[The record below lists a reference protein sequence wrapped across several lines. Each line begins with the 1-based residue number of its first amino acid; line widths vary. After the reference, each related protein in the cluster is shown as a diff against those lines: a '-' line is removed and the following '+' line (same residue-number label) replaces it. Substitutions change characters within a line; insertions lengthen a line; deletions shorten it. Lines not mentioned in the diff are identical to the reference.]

1 MYFIKQL
8 IPHFK
13 YIKLDFI
20 KYCLLNILSTLIEVL
35 GIVSVF
41 PLISLLNNKNF
52 INQNFF
58 IQKFIYYSGIDDF
71 NSIFVIAGITT
82 VLLFTLTSF
91 FKIYLI
97 KFQSYFVYNYSYVYS
112 IQLLKVQL
120 KKNLNWFNNQEA
132 SNLIKDTIDETSV
145 LVSRIIVPSANFICS
160 LINCL
165 VFFFILLFFSNI
177 FFILIFFLA
186 IIPYLLLSRVFAKK
200 LEKAGDTRFENN
212 KKRYEILSNIYQG
225 IKEIKSR
232 SLEKKFFEYYKKIV
246 FDYNKSV
253 QVISVL
259 SQSPRYLLELIF
271 VIISVLILTLITV
284 FLKIDTANLISTL
297 TVLMLSILRLI
308 PQLQLVYKNYS
319 DLKFF
324 SPSLKNMPIEKYNFR
339 EKLAF
344 NEDLKKNLKFE
355 SSIELKNIYFSFGN
369 KKILNDANFIINKS
383 KIIGIKGASGSGK
396 TTLLNILMGLIK
408 IDQGKVTLDSV
419 KIDIFNNT
427 QYKKIFAYVPQDCF
441 LLNDTIKKNITLL
454 SDDINISDHNYKINE
469 KIFNEVISLC
479 QLRSVIDE
487 NKNKENMI
495 IGDNGKLLS
504 GGERQRVGIARSLY
518 MQPRI
523 LILDESTSA
532 IDKENEKKILDNLTS
547 RTDLT
552 KIMISHDNEV
562 LEKCNELYEV
572 KNNKI
577 IKIK

>member
-52 INQNFF
+52 INENFL

-91 FKIYLI
+91 FKVYLI
-97 KFQSYFVYNYSYVYS
+97 KFQSYFVYNYSYIYS

-324 SPSLKNMPIEKYNFR
+324 LPSLKNMPIEKYNFR

-518 MQPRI
+518 MQPQI

-547 RTDLT
+547 RTELT
-552 KIMISHDNEV
+552 KIIISHDNEV

>member
-1 MYFIKQL
+1 M
-8 IPHFK
+8 
-13 YIKLDFI
+13 
-20 KYCLLNILSTLIEVL
+20 
-35 GIVSVF
+35 
-41 PLISLLNNKNF
+41 
-52 INQNFF
+52 
-58 IQKFIYYSGIDDF
+58 
-71 NSIFVIAGITT
+71 
-82 VLLFTLTSF
+82 
-91 FKIYLI
+91 
-97 KFQSYFVYNYSYVYS
+97 
-112 IQLLKVQL
+112 QL

-186 IIPYLLLSRVFAKK
+186 IIPYLLLSRVFAQK

-297 TVLMLSILRLI
+297 TVLMLSVLRLI

-369 KKILNDANFIINKS
+369 KKIFNDANFIINKS

-454 SDDINISDHNYKINE
+454 SDINISDHNYKINE

-504 GGERQRVGIARSLY
+504 GGERQRVELRDHYIC
-518 MQPRI
+518 
-523 LILDESTSA
+523 
-532 IDKENEKKILDNLTS
+532 NL
-547 RTDLT
+547 
-552 KIMISHDNEV
+552 K
-562 LEKCNELYEV
+562 Y
-572 KNNKI
+572 
-577 IKIK
+577 